1 MRTVIERDKPMT
13 LLEIASLPKETLTCK
28 DIAPILGYGEY
39 QIHQQA
45 IEHPELLGFPVIVIR
60 KRVKIPKGAFI
71 AFMNG
76 TLKH

>member
-1 MRTVIERDKPMT
+1 MT
-13 LLEIASLPKETLTCK
+13 LKDIAELDKEVLTCK

-39 QIHQQA
+39 QIHEQA

-60 KRVKIPKGAFI
+60 RRVKIPKGAFI
-71 AFMNG
+71 AYMNG

>member
-1 MRTVIERDKPMT
+1 MT
-13 LLEIASLPKETLTCK
+13 LRDIAELDKEVLTCK

-60 KRVKIPKGAFI
+60 RRVKIPKRSFI
-71 AFMNG
+71 KFMKG
-76 TLKH
+76 EL

>member
-1 MRTVIERDKPMT
+1 MT
-13 LLEIASLPKETLTCK
+13 LKDIAELDKEVLTCK
-28 DIAPILGYGEY
+28 DVAPILGYGEY

-45 IEHPELLGFPVIVIR
+45 KERPELLGFPVIVIGN
-60 KRVKIPKGAFI
+60 RVKIPKGAFI

>member
-1 MRTVIERDKPMT
+1 MT
-13 LLEIASLPKETLTCK
+13 LSDIAELDKEVLTCK
-28 DIAPILGYGEY
+28 DVAPILGYGEY

-45 IEHPELLGFPVIVIR
+45 KERPELLGFPVIVIGN
-60 KRVKIPKGAFI
+60 RVKIPKGAFI